1 MAETSPSA
9 RSIMRA
15 NGDAKKKIW
24 ATEWGAP
31 TGASATSVTEAEQAQ
46 LVTAVLTKLKA
57 WRWAGPSF
65 FYSFRDKGTDPAN
78 REDNF
83 GLVRRD
89 WSQKPAYEAFRST
102 VGARR

>member
-1 MAETSPSA
+1 M
-9 RSIMRA
+9 
-15 NGDAKKKIW
+15 
-24 ATEWGAP
+24 
-31 TGASATSVTEAEQAQ
+31 TEAEQAQ

-89 WSQKPAYEAFRST
+89 WSQKPAYGAFRST